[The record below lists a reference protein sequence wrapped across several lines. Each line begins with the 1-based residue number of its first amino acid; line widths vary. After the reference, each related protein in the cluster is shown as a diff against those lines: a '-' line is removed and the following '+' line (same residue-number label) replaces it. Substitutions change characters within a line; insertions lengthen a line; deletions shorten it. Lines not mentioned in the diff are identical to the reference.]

1 MNNDF
6 EQLLKK
12 VAVPVGGRARLVWLG
27 RFRKYVAGFDLR
39 NRAPRLKLLKMVSIV
54 ILAGVILFIVS
65 WSGKALKIHPENKKT
80 SDNELI
86 NKIGELIVLP
96 DEVPIVATV
105 VDYEKLA
112 ENSFFDGAKDGDK
125 VLMFRKSDQAILYDI
140 DRHRIINVRRME
152 DVGVEI
158 NNR

>member
-54 ILAGVILFIVS
+54 ILAGVILFIVGNIS

-96 DEVPIVATV
+96 
-105 VDYEKLA
+105 
-112 ENSFFDGAKDGDK
+112 
-125 VLMFRKSDQAILYDI
+125 
-140 DRHRIINVRRME
+140 
-152 DVGVEI
+152 
-158 NNR
+158 